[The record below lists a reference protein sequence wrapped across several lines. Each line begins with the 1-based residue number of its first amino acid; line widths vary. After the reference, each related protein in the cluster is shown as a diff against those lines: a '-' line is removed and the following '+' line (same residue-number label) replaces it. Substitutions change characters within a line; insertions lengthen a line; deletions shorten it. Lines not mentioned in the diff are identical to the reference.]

1 MILLLIKR
9 STHSLLYILLL
20 LIMSNIGQT
29 PTLNS
34 VQRNLL
40 KGKAAKQSIGQG
52 YLACRYGENRNNKA
66 VEVPDGVGSRL
77 LLSDYDSTYV
87 ITTTG
92 LATIDILPTFPTQ
105 GVIHARQGV
114 TVNGDTFAAGV
125 PGPLITPRLNNFT
138 ALPGSLSLVD
148 LGRSAR
154 IITVTWSLVYTGKSS
169 DCQGTIF
176 SDVLGF
182 NIDIDPERNAIA
194 ATYANA
200 MSGVVTTVAV
210 NTIYMSV
217 ADVTRVTAPIVP
229 SKLTVSGRPEMG
241 WHGVLKRMVSSRAHP
256 FKPLYQQPVGL
267 FYDDTAFTAPV
278 SVINAST
285 TYPNCWAVRMV
296 DGDFNGE
303 RLTLNMPA
311 DYVGSW
317 ILRINTCVE
326 MQKTEAFAYID
337 LTHEAALS
345 DPAILDLDD
354 RLAAMAL
361 HSAPLSTPLLPIPM
375 VSNRGPQRRRKRTN
389 AARPKKP
396 AAPRRKPKG
405 GGGRRRKQKGGG
417 AR

>member
-1 MILLLIKR
+1 
-9 STHSLLYILLL
+9 
-20 LIMSNIGQT
+20 MSNIGQT

-40 KGKAAKQSIGQG
+40 KGKTATTSIGQG
-52 YLACRYGENRNNKA
+52 YLACRYGEHRSNRA

-77 LLSDYDSTYV
+77 LLSDYDSTY
-87 ITTTG
+87 IISTTG
-92 LATIDILPTFPTQ
+92 PATIDILPTFPTQ
-105 GVIHARQGV
+105 GVIYAKQSC
-114 TVNGDTFAAGV
+114 TVNGDTYATQV
-125 PGPLITPRLNNFT
+125 PGPLITPRLNGFT
-138 ALPGSLSLVD
+138 APPGVLSLVD

-154 IITVTWSLVYTGKSS
+154 VITITWSLVYTGKSS
-169 DCQGTIF
+169 ECQGTIF

-182 NIDIDPERNAIA
+182 NIDIEPERNAIT

-200 MSGVVTTVAV
+200 MTGVVTTTAV
-210 NTIYMSV
+210 NTIYMAV
-217 ADVTRVTAPIVP
+217 ADVTRVATPIVP

-256 FKPLYQQPVGL
+256 FKPLYQQPVAL
-267 FYDDTAFTAPV
+267 FYDDTAFTAPI
-278 SVINAST
+278 SVLNSST
-285 TYPNCWAVRMV
+285 TYPNAWAVRMV

-303 RLTLNMPA
+303 RITLNMPT

-326 MQKTEAFAYID
+326 MQKTEAFAFID
-337 LTHEAALS
+337 LTHEAALT

-354 RLAAMAL
+354 RLASMAL
-361 HSAPLSTPLLPIPM
+361 HSAPLSTPLLPMPL

-389 AARPKKP
+389 APRPKKP
-396 AAPRRKPKG
+396 SAPRRKPKG
-405 GGGRRRKQKGGG
+405 GGGRKRKQKARG

>member
-1 MILLLIKR
+1 
-9 STHSLLYILLL
+9 
-20 LIMSNIGQT
+20 MSNIGQT

-40 KGKAAKQSIGQG
+40 KGKVAKPSMGQG
-52 YLACRYGENRNNKA
+52 YLACRYGEHSNNRA

-87 ITTTG
+87 ISSIG
-92 LATIDILPTFPTQ
+92 PVTIDILPTFPTQ
-105 GVIHARQGV
+105 GVIYAKQSC
-114 TVNGDTFAAGV
+114 TVNGDTYASSI
-125 PGPLITPRLNNFT
+125 PGPLITPRLNTFT
-138 ALPGSLSLVD
+138 AQAGSLSTVD

-154 IITVTWSLVYTGKSS
+154 VITITWSLVYTGKSS

-182 NIDIDPERNAIA
+182 NIDIDPERNAVA
-194 ATYANA
+194 ATYTNA
-200 MSGVVTTVAV
+200 MTGAITTVAV

-217 ADVTRVTAPIVP
+217 ADVARVNTPIVP

-278 SVINAST
+278 SVINSST
-285 TYPNCWAVRMV
+285 TYPNSWAVRMV

-303 RLTLNMPA
+303 RLTLNMPT

-317 ILRINTCVE
+317 ILRVNTCVE

-337 LTHEAALS
+337 LTHEAALV
-345 DPAILDLDD
+345 DPVVLDLDD
-354 RLAAMAL
+354 RLAALAL
-361 HSAPLSTPLLPIPM
+361 HSAPLSMPLLPAPM
-375 VSNRGPQRRRKRTN
+375 VSNRRPQRRRKRN
-389 AARPKKP
+389 SAPRSKKP
-396 AAPRRKPKG
+396 TTPGRKSRGKG
-405 GGGRRRKQKGGG
+405 GRKRKQKAGG